1 MNYHELKSKLN
12 GHKSNAYVYSYGHLI
27 EQTKQGQIFID
38 NTLSEFN
45 ALEEA
50 RQYIKQ
56 QHITEKLEEEITKD
70 LYEEIDDTKIASI
83 IKEHH
88 DIKVTDTI
96 IESYVDLAS
105 SKVFTL
111 DPVVEKLRT
120 INKLDKLIEGKLDF
134 VLNDGSVIA
143 IDESTYNQINNIL
156 SEHNDIIEYMR
167 ESKQNFINVV
177 EQLED

>member
-1 MNYHELKSKLN
+1 MNYYELKSKLN
-12 GHKSNAYVYSYGHLI
+12 GHKSESYAYSYGHLI
-27 EQTKQGQIFID
+27 EQTEDSVLID
-38 NTLSEFN
+38 GAESDFNT
-45 ALEEA
+45 LEEA

-56 QHITEKLEEEITKD
+56 QYITEKLEKEITKE
-70 LYEEIDDTKIASI
+70 LYEELDNTKIASI

-96 IESYVDLAS
+96 IESYLQLAS
-105 SKVFTL
+105 SKAFTL
-111 DPVVEKLRT
+111 DPVVEELRT

-177 EQLED
+177 EQLEG